1 MILGQSTFK
10 PVPISE
16 RKEIFQEVVN
26 EKLQLIVRG
35 AAPDACHVEAVS
47 IDEEDILFCRRT
59 DDANHLK
66 KDQDAVL
73 NFDHR
78 NERYFMK
85 TYIRVSKEGVFIN
98 TNFELFQLQRRANV
112 RVLIPET
119 FDALFSLH
127 GHGGKKY
134 FKDCKVVDVSAG
146 GVRIEFQGEKPD
158 LKEND
163 IVEGT
168 LRLGTRRPMKFDLQ
182 VRFVNKRVEEGDTV
196 YTAGTMF
203 MNVDKTMETRLLS
216 LITDLQRELFLKS
229 AKEEEEG

>member
-16 RKEIFQEVVN
+16 RKEIFKEIAKD
-26 EKLQLIVRG
+26 KLQLIVRG
-35 AAPDACHVEAVS
+35 AAPEACHVEAVS
-47 IDEEDILFCRRT
+47 IDDEDILFCHRT
-59 DDANHLK
+59 DDAGGLTT
-66 KDQDAVL
+66 DSDAVL
-73 NFDHR
+73 NFDHG

-85 TYIRVSKEGVFIN
+85 AYLRSSKDGVFIN

-112 RVLIPET
+112 RVVIPET

-146 GVRIEFQGEKPD
+146 GVRIEFQGAKPD

-182 VRFVNKRVEEGDTV
+182 VRFVNKRVENGDTV

-203 MNVDKTMETRLLS
+203 MNIDKTMETRLLS

-229 AKEEEEG
+229 AKDEES